1 MGRITAAGLG
11 AVALGLLAAAP
22 LRAAPLPAI
31 RLAPDG
37 RGFVK
42 ADGRPYVP
50 WGVNYYRPGTGWA
63 PQLWK
68 KFDAAA
74 TRKDFARM
82 KAHGVN
88 CVRVFLTYGSFYWEK
103 GQLSAAGLERLDQLL
118 ALGEEFG
125 IYIHPTGPDHWE
137 GLPPWAARDRMAGE
151 EVLAALEEFWRQL
164 AARYK
169 GRGVLFAYDL
179 LNEPEM
185 PWDSPAL
192 KARYARWVEARYGT
206 PARAAKAWG
215 LPEDFFQ
222 HGLRAPEA
230 KDQPRNGWLLDY
242 QHFRESVAEEWTRR
256 QVAAIKSAD
265 PNALVTVGL
274 IQWSIPAVLPTLRHY
289 SAFKPSRLAPRLDFL
304 EFHFYPLAQGAYEY
318 RSAEDEWRNLAY
330 AECLAREVAKAGK
343 PVVLAEMGWYGGA
356 PPRFDGG
363 RHPQADEEQQAR
375 WCRRLVEVTAG
386 RVTGWLNWGFYDQP
400 EATDVS
406 ELTGLMTARDE
417 TKAWGREFHRL
428 SQRLEGQVLPPRAPL
443 ARPEMDW
450 DLLITS
456 QAAAR
461 EFLERY
467 YQAFRK
473 NPPPVPALLE

>member
-1 MGRITAAGLG
+1 MT
-11 AVALGLLAAAP
+11 LAAITLAAYP
-22 LRAAPLPAI
+22 LCAAPLPAI
-31 RLAPDG
+31 RVAPDG
-37 RGFVK
+37 RGFVTS
-42 ADGRPYVP
+42 DGKPFIP

-74 TRKDFARM
+74 TRQNFARL

-88 CVRVFLTYGSFYWEK
+88 CIRVFLTYGSFYQEK
-103 GQLSAAGLERLDQLL
+103 GRLSSEGLERLDQLL

-137 GLPPWAARDRMAGE
+137 GLPAWAAKDRMASE
-151 EVLAALEEFWRQL
+151 EVLSALEEFWRL
-164 AARYK
+164 MAARYK
-169 GRGVLFAYDL
+169 GRGVIFAYDL

-192 KARYARWVEARYGT
+192 KERYARWVKEQYGT
-206 PARAAKAWG
+206 PEKAAQAWG
-215 LPEDFFQ
+215 LPENTFQ
-222 HGLRAPEA
+222 GGLRPPEP
-230 KDQPRNGWLLDY
+230 KDKPRDPWLLDY
-242 QHFRESVAEEWTRR
+242 QKFRESVADEWTRR

-274 IQWSIPAVLPTLRHY
+274 IQWSIPAVLPSLRHY
-289 SAFKPSRLAPRLDFL
+289 SAFKPARQAPMLDFL

-330 AECLAREVAKAGK
+330 AECLAREVSKAGK
-343 PVVLAEMGWYGGA
+343 PVVLAEMGWYGGDKK
-356 PPRFDGG
+356 PRFGGG

-375 WCRRLVEVTAG
+375 WCRRLVQTTAG
-386 RVTGWLNWGFYDQP
+386 FVTGWLNWGFYDQP

-406 ELTGLMTARDE
+406 EQTGLMTAQGE

-428 SQRLEGQVLPPRAPL
+428 SRRLEGQSIPLRTLPP
-443 ARPEMDW
+443 RPEMDW
-450 DLLITS
+450 DLLLTS

-461 EFLERY
+461 EFMEQY
-467 YQAFRK
+467 YKAFRE
-473 NPPPVPALLE
+473 NPSPTPALVE